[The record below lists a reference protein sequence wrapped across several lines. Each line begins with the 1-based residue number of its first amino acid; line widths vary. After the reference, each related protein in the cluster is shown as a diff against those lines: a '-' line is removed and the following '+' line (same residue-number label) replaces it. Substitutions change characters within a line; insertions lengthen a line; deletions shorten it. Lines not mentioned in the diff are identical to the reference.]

1 MNNSKLQ
8 QQFLFHLMTMQI
20 AHKRV
25 LNLANSQVKINENFV
40 NYFLKT
46 KTSAKN
52 YKRVNV
58 IKS

>member
-20 AHKRV
+20 AHRSV
-25 LNLANSQVKINENFV
+25 LNLANSHKKINENFV
-40 NYFLKT
+40 KYFLKT
-46 KTSAKN
+46 KTSTKD
-52 YKRVNV
+52 YKRVSE